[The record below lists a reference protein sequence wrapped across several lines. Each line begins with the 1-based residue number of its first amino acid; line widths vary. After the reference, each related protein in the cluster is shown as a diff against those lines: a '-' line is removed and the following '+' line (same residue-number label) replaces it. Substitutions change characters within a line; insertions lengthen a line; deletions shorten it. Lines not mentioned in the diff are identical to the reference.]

1 MSNIVTIVHIKKG
14 INRDQKNGDLGHP
27 VFTLCHEQYILSFLY
42 QELVMQE
49 LVAQETIK
57 MF

>member
-1 MSNIVTIVHIKKG
+1 MVKIEIRRIVT
-14 INRDQKNGDLGHP
+14 LGHP